1 MNHSSSIYL
10 YILLE
15 MEIDTYKGLN
25 AKVHISKP
33 KTQKNLCACQGVIG

>member
-10 YILLE
+10 YIFLE

-25 AKVHISKP
+25 AKVHKP
-33 KTQKNLCACQGVIG
+33 KTQRNLCACQGVIG